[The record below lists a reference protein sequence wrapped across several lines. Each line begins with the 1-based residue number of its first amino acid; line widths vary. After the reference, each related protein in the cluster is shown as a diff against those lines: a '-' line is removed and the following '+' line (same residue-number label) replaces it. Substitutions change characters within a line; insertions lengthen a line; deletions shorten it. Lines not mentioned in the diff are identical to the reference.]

1 MKKIIVL
8 IVVLSICI
16 SCSQKKSKTN
26 NELQNPTQTAKDSLT
41 AALDSIYKQGLT
53 NGFGVAI
60 VNDKGTL
67 YKNGFGWADKA
78 NKIAYTENTVQHIA
92 SISKTLIGVALMKAH
107 ELGKLNL
114 DDPIDKYIAF
124 DVLNPNYP
132 NKKITIQ
139 HLATHTSSIVDTKHY
154 MQNAWILTPNQDL
167 SKVYKNYPYQRLNPS
182 TSAMQMEAFLKEVLT
197 TKGKYYDK
205 ENGFLKH
212 KPGEKFEYSNIGAT
226 LTALIIE
233 KSTGIP
239 FNEFT
244 KKYILKPLK
253 MNSAG
258 WSLDEVDATKH
269 SRLYYDL
276 DIPLPFYTAITYP
289 DGMLIASCDDMA
301 KYLTELIK
309 GYTGNGTLLNKKNYE
324 TLFTQYLSE
333 DNFDKRNAK
342 NPYNDEYN
350 TGIFMGF
357 SAKGYIGHTGGDAGV
372 VSFMFFD
379 KETKTGR
386 YLIRNTNSDDDN
398 GPVQFYNIWKKLGE
412 YSPKLHQ

>member
-1 MKKIIVL
+1 MKKIILL
-8 IVVLSICI
+8 IIGVIICI
-16 SCSQKKSKTN
+16 SCNQKKQHT
-26 NELQNPTQTAKDSLT
+26 NELLDSMQIVRDSLT
-41 AALDSIYKQGLT
+41 NELEDIYTQGLT

-60 VNDKGTL
+60 VNEKGTL
-67 YKNGFGWADKA
+67 YSNGFGWADKA
-78 NKIAYTENTVQHIA
+78 NHIAYTENTIQHIA
-92 SISKTLIGVALMKAH
+92 SISKTLIGLALMKAH

-114 DDPIDKYIAF
+114 DDPIEKYLLF
-124 DVLNPNYP
+124 DVSNPNHP
-132 NKKITIQ
+132 NEKITLQ
-139 HLATHTSSIVDTKHY
+139 QLATHTSTIVDTKHY
-154 MQNAWILTPNQDL
+154 MENAWIITPNQDL
-167 SKVYKNYPYQRLNPS
+167 SNVYENYPYQRLNPS
-182 TSAMQMEAFLKEVLT
+182 TSEIPMENFLKEILT
-197 TKGKYYDK
+197 VEGKYYDK

-233 KSTGIP
+233 KSTGIS

-244 KKYILKPLK
+244 KKYILQPLK
-253 MNSAG
+253 MDSSG
-258 WSLDEVDATKH
+258 WSLEEVDISKH

-276 DIPLPFYTAITYP
+276 NIPLPFYTAISYP
-289 DGMLIASCDDMA
+289 DGMLIASSNNMA

-324 TLFTQYLSE
+324 QLFTQYLSE
-333 DNFDKRNAK
+333 ENFDKRNK
-342 NPYNDEYN
+342 QNPYNDEYN

-386 YLIRNTNSDDDN
+386 YLIRNTNSDDEK
-398 GPVQFYNIWKKLGE
+398 GPNQFYDIWKKLGE
-412 YSPKLHQ
+412 YTTKLNQ